1 LLTPELAAIGQ
12 ALPEDLRATARD
24 GKRVLR
30 HLASQSLGPAVGNAP
45 KQGFSVPIHDWLAGP
60 GRDLVMHTLSA
71 SRIDAIGLM
80 RCDAVLRVRDAHLAR
95 KAPLGFE
102 LWGLMVLSEWSAQQT
117 GRPRLHAADDAA
129 LAAHRVALPQAA

>member
-1 LLTPELAAIGQ
+1 
-12 ALPEDLRATARD
+12 
-24 GKRVLR
+24 
-30 HLASQSLGPAVGNAP
+30 
-45 KQGFSVPIHDWLAGP
+45 
-60 GRDLVMHTLSA
+60 
-71 SRIDAIGLM
+71 M